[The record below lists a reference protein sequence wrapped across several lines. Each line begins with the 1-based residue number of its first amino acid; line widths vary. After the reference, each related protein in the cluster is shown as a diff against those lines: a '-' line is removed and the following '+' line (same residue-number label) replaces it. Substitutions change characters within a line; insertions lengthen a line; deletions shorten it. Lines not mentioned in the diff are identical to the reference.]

1 MAKLCN
7 LLDELPELDKRVYA
21 LRLLT
26 SVDVSSLNDR
36 DFDSWIG
43 LLLDSVDLLDQ
54 TAFDLNILSR
64 SLSDSA
70 TE

>member
-36 DFDSWIG
+36 DFNSWIG
-43 LLLDSVDLLDQ
+43 LLFDSVDLLDQ
-54 TAFDLNILSR
+54 TAFDINTLSHA
-64 SLSDSA
+64 LSDSA
-70 TE
+70 T

>member
-26 SVDVSSLNDR
+26 YVDVSSLNER
-36 DFDSWIG
+36 DFNSWIG
-43 LLLDSVDLLDQ
+43 LLFDSVDLLDQ
-54 TAFDLNILSR
+54 TAHDLNTLSR
-64 SLSDSA
+64 GLIDSA
-70 TE
+70 T

>member
-36 DFDSWIG
+36 DFNSWIG
-43 LLLDSVDLLDQ
+43 LLFDSVDLLDQ
-54 TAFDLNILSR
+54 TAFYLNTLSHA
-64 SLSDSA
+64 LSDSA
-70 TE
+70 T

>member
-36 DFDSWIG
+36 DFNSWIG
-43 LLLDSVDLLDQ
+43 LLFDSVDLLDQ
-54 TAFDLNILSR
+54 TAFDLNTLSHAF
-64 SLSDSA
+64 SDSA
-70 TE
+70 T

>member
-36 DFDSWIG
+36 DFNSWIE
-43 LLLDSVDLLDQ
+43 LLFDSVDLLDQ
-54 TAFDLNILSR
+54 TAFDLNTLSHT
-64 SLSDSA
+64 LSDSE
-70 TE
+70 T

>member
-1 MAKLCN
+1 MAKLSN

-36 DFDSWIG
+36 DFNSWIG
-43 LLLDSVDLLDQ
+43 LLFDSVDLLDQ

>member
-36 DFDSWIG
+36 DFNSWIG
-43 LLLDSVDLLDQ
+43 LLFDSVDLLDQ

-64 SLSDSA
+64 SLSESA